1 MSTAAGADGKFF
13 LVDMILEKN
22 SPENMRLLVL
32 NYAIDLFESENVK
45 FTTDQIHAFI
55 EQLVSVENY
64 LKYEGK

>member
-1 MSTAAGADGKFF
+1 
-13 LVDMILEKN
+13 MILEKN